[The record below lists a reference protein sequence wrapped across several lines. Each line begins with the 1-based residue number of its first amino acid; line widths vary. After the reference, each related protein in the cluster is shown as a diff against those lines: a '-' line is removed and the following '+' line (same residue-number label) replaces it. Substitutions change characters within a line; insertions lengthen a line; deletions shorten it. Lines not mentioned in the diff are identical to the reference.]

1 MEFNANDFMKLLD
14 SSLSALVDGER
25 TVIARFSSSRGFTD
39 RPHQSGVFVSFY
51 NLPEARIK
59 EGRGGGA
66 EAENNRMLFVIR
78 GFDEDAASPV
88 ASVKIAQSINSLG
101 RPGDRRH
108 YASGMKNLR
117 AKTGSPDKI
126 AMYLAKYINEVA
138 EAVPPNYT
146 HD

>member
-1 MEFNANDFMKLLD
+1 MEFSANDFMKLLD

-101 RPGDRRH
+101 RDV
-108 YASGMKNLR
+108 KNLR
-117 AKTGSPDKI
+117 AKTGDPDKI
-126 AMYLAKYINEVA
+126 AMYLARYLNEIA